1 MDAAHFLRLS
11 TTVCNDLQLWIEE
24 ARRQALLSEGQL
36 LTLSEAAA
44 VVDRATRTMAAHA
57 ARVQATSTRSGDGE
71 GRTLDQHAADAADEA
86 GSALLPR
93 DKVLSDSES
102 T

>member
-1 MDAAHFLRLS
+1 MNAAHFLRLS
-11 TTVCNDLQLWIEE
+11 TTVCDDLRTWIEE

-36 LTLSEAAA
+36 LTLSDAAA
-44 VVDRATRTMAAHA
+44 VIDQATRTMAVHTANL
-57 ARVQATSTRSGDGE
+57 QETRAGE
-71 GRTLDQHAADAADEA
+71 DQSRTLDQRAADAADEA

-102 T
+102 R

>member
-1 MDAAHFLRLS
+1 MNAAHFLRLS
-11 TTVCNDLQLWIEE
+11 TTVCDDLRSWIEE

-36 LTLSEAAA
+36 LTLSDAAA
-44 VVDRATRTMAAHA
+44 VIDQATRTMAVHTASA
-57 ARVQATSTRSGDGE
+57 QDASTRAGE
-71 GRTLDQHAADAADEA
+71 NQSRTLDQRAADAADEA

-102 T
+102 S